1 MTGYQLVERTML
13 WPEKAN
19 GIPALAEEMGILDF
33 LRELE
38 ADGFSFPR
46 LYEVQIVGLEEVLY
60 AARPDD
66 MVMALE
72 IKRRLQSVA
81 SDLQGRLL
89 SVQFVFQ
96 GTLMRGDTLW
106 VEYRG
111 QRLPIG
117 HIFGSPLPETD
128 AHGNRFFRAGF
139 ALT

>member
-13 WPEKAN
+13 APEKAN
-19 GIPALAEEMGILDF
+19 GIPALPNEMGILDF

-38 ADGFSFPR
+38 ADEFPFPR
-46 LYEVQIVGLEEVLY
+46 LYQVQIVGLEEVLY

-72 IKRRLQSVA
+72 IKRRLQSA
-81 SDLQGRLL
+81 ATDLQGRLL
-89 SVQFVFQ
+89 SVQVVYQ
-96 GTLMRGDTLW
+96 EKLMSGDTLW
-106 VEYRG
+106 AEYRG
-111 QRLPIG
+111 HRLPIG
-117 HIFGSPLPETD
+117 HIFGSPLRETD